1 MSATPESTA
10 RGDLARARLLDAAV
24 EAFAA
29 KGFHGTTTRD
39 IAAAAGMSPA
49 AVYVHHRSKEE
60 LLYLISRDGH
70 RRTLDLVRD
79 AAGSSTDP
87 ADRLAAI
94 AREFG
99 RHHAEGHTWARIVN
113 YELGALLPEH
123 LEEVRALR
131 IGIEH
136 EVRTT
141 IEAGIASGDFDVADA
156 GMATTAVLSLGID
169 IARWYREDGRW
180 TPADV
185 GGHLAEL
192 ALRIVGAEVDVT

>member
-1 MSATPESTA
+1 MTTVLPEGA
-10 RGDLARARLLDAAV
+10 GRGDLARARLLDAAV

-70 RRTLDLVRD
+70 RRTLDLVRE
-79 AAGSSTDP
+79 AARSSEDP
-87 ADRLAAI
+87 AERLAAV

-113 YELGALLPEH
+113 YELGALSPEH
-123 LEEVRALR
+123 LEEVRTLR
-131 IGIEH
+131 IGIEQ

-141 IEAGIASGDFDVADA
+141 IEAGIASGDFHVGDP

-180 TPADV
+180 SPADV
-185 GGHLAEL
+185 GDHLAEL
-192 ALRIVGAEVDVT
+192 ALRIVGADLT